1 MKPNQLTCAD
11 LVRLLAGGAHR
22 VQEDQDLLS
31 RLDSATGDGD
41 HGLTMRRTADAMLE
55 SLGNPGVKAAGPL
68 LESLAW
74 SVMSVD
80 GGSVS
85 PLLGSFFLGMAEA
98 ADAREKWDAAG
109 LSVLLAAGLD
119 KLRGQTAAQVGDK
132 TMLDALV
139 PAVEAFHQAAQGGS
153 SPREAFAAAAESA
166 AQGAQSTRTLQARFG
181 RARNLGP
188 RTIGHVDPGATSISL
203 LFAGFRDG
211 LGDHQTL
218 GD

>member
-1 MKPNQLTCAD
+1 MMPTSLTCAD
-11 LVRLLAGGAHR
+11 FVRMLAGGANR
-22 VQEDQDLLS
+22 VKENQDLLS

-55 SLGNPGVKAAGPL
+55 SVGNPELKAVGPL

-80 GGSVS
+80 GGSAS

-98 ADAREKWDAAG
+98 ADARPTWDAAG
-109 LSVLLAAGLD
+109 LSALLTAGLD
-119 KLRGQTAAQVGDK
+119 KLRAQTPAKVGDK

-139 PAVEAFHQAAQGGS
+139 PAVEAFRQAAQGGS
-153 SPREAFAAAAESA
+153 SPRDALAAAADSA
-166 AQGAQSTRTLQARFG
+166 AQGAESTKALQAKFG

-203 LFAGFRDG
+203 LLAGFRDG
-211 LGDHQTL
+211 LGET
-218 GD
+218 G